1 MVMVDEELKIN
12 WVIKRINC
20 NGCFKGKILEHVLNV
35 FIPHIFHIMCG
46 YHDFPNTPKS
56 WFCGMRKLVVHGILR
71 ISLYMFVLS
80 MSCTW
85 QFTSIR
91 NEFSR
96 WTWIRYIFLLL
107 NVIEVQAWRK
117 YKDLCMWIRMKSGR
131 DKSTQK
137 ARRLF
142 AWCFFLGMLPPAP
155 APYPHIGTQIRKFH
169 FLWG

>member
-1 MVMVDEELKIN
+1 MFSMSLSHIYLSYHVWLSWLPKYTQ
-12 WVIKRINC
+12 KL
-20 NGCFKGKILEHVLNV
+20 ILWYAEARGAWH
-35 FIPHIFHIMCG
+35 FT
-46 YHDFPNTPKS
+46 YKS
-56 WFCGMRKLVVHGILR
+56 
-71 ISLYMFVLS
+71 MFVLS